1 MNSKPNQQQWSH
13 YLETPLKQSSPVKLD
28 QILEE
33 RLRAFMKAREARMF
47 MEEQNTPMAAASK
60 TSSS

>member
-28 QILEE
+28 QILQE
-33 RLRAFMKAREARMF
+33 RLRAFMKARETRMLL
-47 MEEQNTPMAAASK
+47 EE
-60 TSSS
+60 